1 MNNKLLL
8 AALIGAAIWYYETQ
22 HQDSADPQSEDLI
35 DSTMTKIDQ
44 AAGMMSG
51 PGPVADMTT
60 SDAGLSLMKRR
71 ESCRLLPYNLGDG
84 GWTIGWGH
92 QYGKYETVPASIT
105 QDQADAMFADD
116 VVNRG
121 ERWVKLYVTVPL
133 TQSQFDALVSI
144 AYNMSPQSFKKFA
157 DAVNAGDGID
167 DMAQQSVGWV
177 AATYRNGIQNR
188 RNTEMNMFDNGEYA

>member
-1 MNNKLLL
+1 MNSKLLL

-22 HQDSADPQSEDLI
+22 HQGSEDPQSEDLI

-44 AAGMMSG
+44 AAGMISG
-51 PGPVADMTT
+51 PGPVGDMTT
-60 SDAGLSLMKRR
+60 SDAGLALMKRR
-71 ESCRLLPYNLGDG
+71 ESCRLTPYNLGDG

-116 VVNRG
+116 AVSRG
-121 ERWVKLYVTVPL
+121 ERWVKLYVSVSL

-157 DAVNAGDGID
+157 DAVNAGNGID
-167 DMAQQSVGWV
+167 DLAQQSVGWV
-177 AATYRNGIQNR
+177 AAAYRNGIQNR